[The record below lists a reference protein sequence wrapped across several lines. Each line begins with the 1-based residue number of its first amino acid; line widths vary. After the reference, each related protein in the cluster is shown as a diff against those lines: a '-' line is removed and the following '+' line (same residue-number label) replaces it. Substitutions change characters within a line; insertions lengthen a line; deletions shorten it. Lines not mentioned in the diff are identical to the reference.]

1 MRTMMD
7 MQGVINLVIST
18 GIAAIGWFAK
28 ALWDA
33 VAELRKDV
41 HQIEVELPSHYLR
54 RDEFQE
60 GIRQIREDIQIVF
73 KKIDNLAST
82 KQDK

>member
-1 MRTMMD
+1 MMD

>member
-1 MRTMMD
+1 MRAIMD

>member
-1 MRTMMD
+1 MD

>member
-54 RDEFQE
+54 RD
-60 GIRQIREDIQIVF
+60 
-73 KKIDNLAST
+73 
-82 KQDK
+82 

>member
-1 MRTMMD
+1 MMD

-33 VAELRKDV
+33 VSELRKDV
-41 HQIEVELPSHYLR
+41 HQIEVDLPSHYLR

>member
-1 MRTMMD
+1 MD
-7 MQGVINLVIST
+7 MQGVINLVITT

-33 VAELRKDV
+33 VADLRKDV
-41 HQIEVELPSHYLR
+41 HQIEVDLPSHYLR

>member
-1 MRTMMD
+1 MD

-33 VAELRKDV
+33 VSELRKDV
-41 HQIEVELPSHYLR
+41 HQIEVDLPSHYLR

>member
-18 GIAAIGWFAK
+18 GIAAMGWFAK

-33 VAELRKDV
+33 VSELRKDV